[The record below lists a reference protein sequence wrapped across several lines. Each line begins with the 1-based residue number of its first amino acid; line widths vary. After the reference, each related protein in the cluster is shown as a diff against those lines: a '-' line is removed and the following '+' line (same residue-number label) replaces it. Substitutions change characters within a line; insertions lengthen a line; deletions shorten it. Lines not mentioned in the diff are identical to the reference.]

1 MSCIASRAILLS
13 GIVTP
18 EMSRAVTLYIYL
30 EATGNEIAYFHDS
43 RRERIKR
50 TLESVSASG
59 GPSYR
64 REGKSMSRV
73 IRAGSLGFLSAFA
86 LGVSPGL
93 AQNVEQVKP
102 VFKHLIPNV
111 EGKRMVAVVVSY
123 PPGAKSP
130 AHHHA
135 RSAFIYAYVLSGA
148 IRSQVG
154 DEPAKVYR
162 AGEGFYE
169 VPGSYHRISENA
181 SDTKAASLLA
191 VFVVDSN
198 DDPLTTPDPK

>member
-1 MSCIASRAILLS
+1 
-13 GIVTP
+13 
-18 EMSRAVTLYIYL
+18 
-30 EATGNEIAYFHDS
+30 
-43 RRERIKR
+43 
-50 TLESVSASG
+50 
-59 GPSYR
+59 
-64 REGKSMSRV
+64 MSRV
-73 IRAGSLGFLSAFA
+73 IRTGFLGFTLAFA
-86 LGVSPGL
+86 LGGSPGL
-93 AQNVEQVKP
+93 AQNVEQVNP
-102 VFKHLIPNV
+102 VFKRLIPNV
-111 EGKRMVAVVVSY
+111 EGKSMVAVVVSY

-148 IRSQVG
+148 IRSQVD

-181 SDTKAASLLA
+181 SDTKPASLLA